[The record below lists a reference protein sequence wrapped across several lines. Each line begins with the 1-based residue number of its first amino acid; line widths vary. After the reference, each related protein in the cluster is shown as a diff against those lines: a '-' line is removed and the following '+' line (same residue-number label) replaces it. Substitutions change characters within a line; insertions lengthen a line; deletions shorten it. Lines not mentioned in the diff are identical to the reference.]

1 VSGQYHVE
9 LRPRS
14 LRYYTM
20 ESRHKTLR
28 NVLLYPESGNA
39 QRKMR
44 CPLWVISGHFAAQ
57 TSCPLYPRKRTLI
70 GDLGMSAKVPKADI
84 RWTLFD

>member
-1 VSGQYHVE
+1 MSGQYHVE

-28 NVLLYPESGNA
+28 NVLLYP
-39 QRKMR
+39 
-44 CPLWVISGHFAAQ
+44 
-57 TSCPLYPRKRTLI
+57 RKRTCAAHKP
-70 GDLGMSAKVPKADI
+70 MSALCQK
-84 RWTLFD
+84 RTF